1 MNNVLLKKIS
11 KAVVKEIQALEE
23 QASDQGVEEII
34 SEIETPPEVEK
45 KFTGEDPQQAE
56 EPQEKQQQST
66 ISPKDLK
73 ASKEILQKHKK
84 LVVNITDFIE
94 QYKEGEW
101 EDQPIKD
108 VIDLAQDTI
117 QEDLKGEIQKFAASK
132 KWNEVIPLMNKL
144 VGQRYIQLLQ
154 IKKQGAGKPINIK
167 GYLQPMVAFV
177 KAYNQLNEIINKLSE
192 QPPEQPEEKPTD
204 VKDTPVEDMY
214 DPSDE
219 DREMLRS
226 AYNAFKEEFYQVRK
240 MVQQGQLIQL
250 LINQL
255 SKIQK
260 EETEDSYQK
269 VDEILNEEEKQ
280 RVKKELENVKT
291 DFRSFYQE
299 LLSTRDLLQKAGKEA
314 KAGKL
319 NFNIV
324 KKEFLQQLQK
334 IQDDI
339 LEIYSDL
346 VNLSPPK
353 AEVEEIPESQQFL
366 EQEEEKDDR
375 LSRAKKIQAVYNEI
389 TKSIGPIVNILSQG
403 ESFPESRML
412 PAVKAALDKL
422 NKIVDFFP
430 SVKAFSGQTG
440 SFEELKEKYTKMIRN
455 LGYLNDNFQRLIK
468 DESVSSTAINNLYL
482 GLKKF
487 SKEMEDTFGV
497 ESKII
502 DKPKPTDPDAEATT
516 PEAEDTGSDGED
528 NDGDEQEKKET
539 ELRSISK
546 AETFIKNKIFP
557 LNNYMKI
564 FDDNPEAQ
572 GFAEDS
578 RDVLGLFLALSKARQ
593 EVNEQE
599 EVAMGQESLSRVIT
613 ILSKIFNVPKTKTE
627 YIINQQLRKIVP
639 NKLKTLSQF
648 LTMVR
653 EKGRKSE
660 LVRLARFIQN
670 KIKAF
675 PFAVTADPSQLM
687 RKFDIEDSK
696 TKPQKSKEPQLAK
709 EQKLSKL
716 LKPLI
721 EKILREQ

>member
-11 KAVVKEIQALEE
+11 KAVVKEMQALEE
-23 QASDQGVEEII
+23 AEINTISHKLTTKLKSIDDPKQREEFII
-34 SEIETPPEVEK
+34 SFFKILKSGEGYEQLFPTWPKMSDEKKKAFIEAGKKFDPNRGNAKEFAQKIIAATTPKEIEDNTEAVVDDVEAQ
-45 KFTGEDPQQAE
+45 TGVDLDQAE
-56 EPQEKQQQST
+56 SDAE
-66 ISPKDLK
+66 
-73 ASKEILQKHKK
+73 SK
-84 LVVNITDFIE
+84 
-94 QYKEGEW
+94 
-101 EDQPIKD
+101 
-108 VIDLAQDTI
+108 
-117 QEDLKGEIQKFAASK
+117 
-132 KWNEVIPLMNKL
+132 
-144 VGQRYIQLLQ
+144 
-154 IKKQGAGKPINIK
+154 
-167 GYLQPMVAFV
+167 
-177 KAYNQLNEIINKLSE
+177 
-192 QPPEQPEEKPTD
+192 
-204 VKDTPVEDMY
+204 EDMY
-214 DPSDE
+214 DPSPE

-226 AYNAFKEEFYQVRK
+226 AYNNFKEEFYQVRK

-299 LLSTRDLLQKAGKEA
+299 LLSTRELLQKAGKEA

-319 NFNIV
+319 NFNLV

-366 EQEEEKDDR
+366 EQEGEQEEEKDDR

-389 TKSIGPIVNILSQG
+389 TKSIGPIVNILSKG

-412 PAVKAALDKL
+412 PAVAKALEKL

-440 SFEELKEKYTKMIRN
+440 SFEELSQKYTEMIRN

-482 GLKKF
+482 GLKRF
-487 SKEMEDTFGV
+487 SKEVEDTFEV

-502 DKPKPTDPDAEATT
+502 DKPKPTDPDAKADT
-516 PEAEDTGSDGED
+516 PEAENTGSDGED
-528 NDGDEQEKKET
+528 NDSDGQIDEPDEKEKKET
-539 ELRSISK
+539 ELQSISR

-557 LNNYMKI
+557 LDKYMEI
-564 FDDNPEAQ
+564 FDDNPEAK

-578 RDVLGLFLALSKARQ
+578 RDVLGLFLVLSKARQ
-593 EVNEQE
+593 EANEQE

-613 ILSKIFNVPKTKTE
+613 LLSKIFNVPKTKTE

-653 EKGRKSE
+653 KEGKKSE
-660 LVRLARFIQN
+660 FVRLARFIQN
-670 KIKAF
+670 RIKAF
-675 PFAVTADPSQLM
+675 PFTVTADPSQLM

-696 TKPQKSKEPQLAK
+696 TKPQKKKEKSDTLAQRTVKARGKKQTSGKYDFGGLPATDYPGLPYGENK

>member
-1 MNNVLLKKIS
+1 MNNILLKKIS
-11 KAVVKEIQALEE
+11 KAVVKEIQALKE
-23 QASDQGVEEII
+23 ASDVEVEEII
-34 SEIETPPEVEK
+34 SEIEIPDEVEK
-45 KFTGEDPQQAE
+45 KVTGEDPQQTE
-56 EPQEKQQQST
+56 KPQEKEQQPT
-66 ISPKDLK
+66 VSPKDIEV
-73 ASKEILQKHKK
+73 SKEILQKHEK

-101 EDQPIKD
+101 KDQPIED
-108 VIDLAQDTI
+108 IIDLAQDTI
-117 QEDLKGEIQKFAASK
+117 QEDLKGEIQKLAASK

-144 VGQRYIQLLQ
+144 VDQRYIQLLQ
-154 IKKQGAGKPINIK
+154 IKKQGANKSIDIK

-214 DPSDE
+214 DPSEE
-219 DREMLRS
+219 DKKELIS
-226 AYNAFKEEFYQVRK
+226 VYNTFKEEFYQVRK

-319 NFNIV
+319 NFNLV

-366 EQEEEKDDR
+366 EQEGEQEGEKDDR

-389 TKSIGPIVNILSQG
+389 TKSIGPIVAVLSKG
-403 ESFPESRML
+403 EPFPESRML
-412 PAVKAALDKL
+412 PAVATALEKL

-440 SFEELKEKYTKMIRN
+440 SFEELKEKYTNMIRD
-455 LGYLNDNFQRLIK
+455 LGYLNDNFQRLVK

-482 GLKKF
+482 GLKRF

-502 DKPKPTDPDAEATT
+502 DKPKPTDPDAEA
-516 PEAEDTGSDGED
+516 EDTGSDGED
-528 NDGDEQEKKET
+528 NDGDGQTDEPGEEKKPEDEQEKEPV
-539 ELRSISK
+539 ELKNMSSVNNWVRNKYLPIEDFLMYFKDNEDIEKS
-546 AETFIKNKIFP
+546 AEKVYDAFLTFI
-557 LNNYMKI
+557 
-564 FDDNPEAQ
+564 
-572 GFAEDS
+572 
-578 RDVLGLFLALSKARQ
+578 ALSKFKQ
-593 EVNEQE
+593 EVNEQDDD
-599 EVAMGQESLSRVIT
+599 RT
-613 ILSKIFNVPKTKTE
+613 IAPASFSKI
-627 YIINQQLRKIVP
+627 I
-639 NKLKTLSQF
+639 TLTS
-648 LTMVR
+648 L
-653 EKGRKSE
+653 
-660 LVRLARFIQN
+660 I
-670 KIKAF
+670 
-675 PFAVTADPSQLM
+675 
-687 RKFDIEDSK
+687 FDIPKEDAEETLDIMIKSFK
-696 TKPQKSKEPQLAK
+696 QKAK
-709 EQKLSKL
+709 
-716 LKPLI
+716 
-721 EKILREQ
+721 

>member
-1 MNNVLLKKIS
+1 MNKDLFLKITEAIKEELLDEEAVGIGMLRSVKGSIRRNLSTKTIMDTEDTNEKADLITKGAETYKELKSQFDSKKIKHS
-11 KAVVKEIQALEE
+11 SFERMDDEMKKKALEYLGKRLE
-23 QASDQGVEEII
+23 AFKIALEADEP
-34 SEIETPPEVEK
+34 SEIEAAKPVLDKFEK
-45 KFTGEDPQQAE
+45 SD
-56 EPQEKQQQST
+56 
-66 ISPKDLK
+66 
-73 ASKEILQKHKK
+73 
-84 LVVNITDFIE
+84 
-94 QYKEGEW
+94 
-101 EDQPIKD
+101 
-108 VIDLAQDTI
+108 DT
-117 QEDLKGEIQKFAASK
+117 
-132 KWNEVIPLMNKL
+132 
-144 VGQRYIQLLQ
+144 
-154 IKKQGAGKPINIK
+154 
-167 GYLQPMVAFV
+167 
-177 KAYNQLNEIINKLSE
+177 
-192 QPPEQPEEKPTD
+192 PTD

-226 AYNAFKEEFYQVRK
+226 AYNNFKEEFYQVRK

-319 NFNIV
+319 NFNLV

-366 EQEEEKDDR
+366 EQEGEQEGEKDDR

-389 TKSIGPIVNILSQG
+389 TKSIGPIVAVLSKG
-403 ESFPESRML
+403 EPFPESRML
-412 PAVKAALDKL
+412 PAVATALEKL

-440 SFEELKEKYTKMIRN
+440 SFEELKEKYTNMIRD
-455 LGYLNDNFQRLIK
+455 LGYLNDNFQRLVK

-482 GLKKF
+482 GLKRF

-502 DKPKPTDPDAEATT
+502 DKPKPTDPDAEA
-516 PEAEDTGSDGED
+516 EDTGSDGED
-528 NDGDEQEKKET
+528 NDGDGQTDEPGEEKKPEDEQEKEPV
-539 ELRSISK
+539 ELKNMSSVNNWVRNKYLPIEDFLMYFKDNEDIEKS
-546 AETFIKNKIFP
+546 AEKVYDAFLTFI
-557 LNNYMKI
+557 
-564 FDDNPEAQ
+564 
-572 GFAEDS
+572 
-578 RDVLGLFLALSKARQ
+578 ALSKFKQ
-593 EVNEQE
+593 EVNEQDDD
-599 EVAMGQESLSRVIT
+599 RT
-613 ILSKIFNVPKTKTE
+613 IAPASFSKIITLTSLIFDIPKEDAEETLDIMIKSFRQKAKE
-627 YIINQQLRKIVP
+627 LQNFYAIADRKELGYLAKLIRIR
-639 NKLKTLSQF
+639 NKQYPFTISDLDKRSFVKNFLKSD
-648 LTMVR
+648 
-653 EKGRKSE
+653 EKSKK
-660 LVRLARFIQN
+660 LAQRTS
-670 KIKAF
+670 KARGKKQ
-675 PFAVTADPSQLM
+675 TSG
-687 RKFDIEDSK
+687 KFDFGSLPATDY
-696 TKPQKSKEPQLAK
+696 PGLPYKENK

-721 EKILREQ
+721 EKTLREQ

>member
-1 MNNVLLKKIS
+1 MIQYEVYEMNKDLFLKLTEAIKEELLDEKQSDPLRNLKNRIRRDLNTKPIMDAIDDLNKRTDLVTKGAKIYKSWKAQFDSKKIKS
-11 KAVVKEIQALEE
+11 SNFDKIDEEEKKKALEYLGKRLE
-23 QASDQGVEEII
+23 AFKIALEADEP
-34 SEIETPPEVEK
+34 SEIEAAKPVLDKFEK
-45 KFTGEDPQQAE
+45 SD
-56 EPQEKQQQST
+56 
-66 ISPKDLK
+66 
-73 ASKEILQKHKK
+73 
-84 LVVNITDFIE
+84 
-94 QYKEGEW
+94 
-101 EDQPIKD
+101 
-108 VIDLAQDTI
+108 DT
-117 QEDLKGEIQKFAASK
+117 
-132 KWNEVIPLMNKL
+132 
-144 VGQRYIQLLQ
+144 
-154 IKKQGAGKPINIK
+154 
-167 GYLQPMVAFV
+167 
-177 KAYNQLNEIINKLSE
+177 
-192 QPPEQPEEKPTD
+192 PTD

-226 AYNAFKEEFYQVRK
+226 AYNNFKEEFYQVRK

-319 NFNIV
+319 NFNLV

-389 TKSIGPIVNILSQG
+389 TKSIGPIVNILSKG

-412 PAVKAALDKL
+412 PAVAKALEKL

-482 GLKKF
+482 GLKRF

-502 DKPKPTDPDAEATT
+502 DKPKPTDPDAEA
-516 PEAEDTGSDGED
+516 EDTGSDGED
-528 NDGDEQEKKET
+528 NDGDGQTDEPGEETKPEDEQEKEPV
-539 ELRSISK
+539 ELKNMSSVNNWVRNKYLPIEDFLMYFKDNEDIEKS
-546 AETFIKNKIFP
+546 AEKVYDAFLTFI
-557 LNNYMKI
+557 
-564 FDDNPEAQ
+564 
-572 GFAEDS
+572 
-578 RDVLGLFLALSKARQ
+578 ALSKFKQ
-593 EVNEQE
+593 EVNEQDDD
-599 EVAMGQESLSRVIT
+599 RT
-613 ILSKIFNVPKTKTE
+613 IAPASFSKI
-627 YIINQQLRKIVP
+627 I
-639 NKLKTLSQF
+639 TL
-648 LTMVR
+648 TR
-653 EKGRKSE
+653 
-660 LVRLARFIQN
+660 LV
-670 KIKAF
+670 
-675 PFAVTADPSQLM
+675 
-687 RKFDIEDSK
+687 FDIPKEDAEETLDIMIKSFRQK
-696 TKPQKSKEPQLAK
+696 AKELQNFYAIADRKELGYLAKLIRIRNKQYPFTISDLDKRSFVKNFLKSDEKSKKLAQRTSKARGKKQTSGRYDFGSLPATDYPGLPYKENK

-721 EKILREQ
+721 EKILREL